1 MIVAVG
7 LNPALDVTYE
17 VAALTPGTS
26 HRVRSVRE
34 RPGGKACNTARV
46 LGHLSVEVALC
57 GFAGGSR
64 GARLRSALAATAVKD
79 RLTAVDGDTRQ
90 SVAVVDGRGVT
101 VLNEP
106 GPSIA
111 LRDWEALLADVDSAL
126 VGAQAVVLTGSAPPG
141 APDDAWAQLVR
152 LCHRH
157 DVPSVLDTGGPQLLA
172 ALREQPTIAAPNH
185 HEAGE
190 ALGTPLDD
198 LDDVLASAGELSGRS
213 GGAVVVSAGRAG
225 LVAARDGRR
234 WRVRPPRVLEGNPTG
249 AGDALTAA
257 LVRGLAEGRD
267 LPDTLAD
274 AVCLAASAVV
284 RPTAG
289 EIDPATYRELRDVS
303 EVEEVT

>member
-17 VAALTPGTS
+17 VPALVPGTS
-26 HRVRSVRE
+26 HRVQSVRE
-34 RPGGKACNTARV
+34 GPGGKACNTARV
-46 LGHLSVEVALC
+46 LGQLSVEVALC
-57 GFAGGSR
+57 GFAGGNR

-79 RLTAVDGDTRQ
+79 RLTALDGETRR

-106 GPSIA
+106 GPSVA
-111 LRDWEALLADVDSAL
+111 PHEWEALLADVGSAL
-126 VGAQAVVLTGSAPPG
+126 VGARAAVLSGSVPPG
-141 APDDAWAQLVR
+141 APEDAWAQLVR

-157 DVPSVLDTGGPQLLA
+157 DVPSVLDAGGSQLAA
-172 ALREQPTIAAPNH
+172 ALRERPTITAPNH
-185 HEAGE
+185 HEAAE
-190 ALGTPLDD
+190 ALGTSLDD
-198 LDDVLASAGELSGRS
+198 LDDALAAAGELSARS
-213 GGAVVVSAGRAG
+213 RGTVVVSAGSAG

-234 WRVRPPRVLEGNPTG
+234 WRVRSPRVLDGNPTG

-257 LVRGLAEGRD
+257 LARGLAEGCE

-289 EIDPATYRELRDVS
+289 EFDPATYRELRDVC
-303 EVEEVT
+303 EVEEVR